1 MHEHKGPQ
9 REEGGAFGWL
19 SERSAEKTS
28 CPRTFLKSID
38 TSL

>member
-9 REEGGAFGWL
+9 REEGGAFVWL

-28 CPRTFLKSID
+28 CPRTF
-38 TSL
+38 